1 MPSMNIIKE
10 KWEFLNS
17 TCNYVPK
24 QVSTLYK
31 FGVQVLAFRE
41 VISLRANARIPNLNW
56 NTAKSKIYRLTK
68 NPKFLKIFPQLVK
81 ALCIVRAK
89 DIIAVDFS
97 DFDDNFQVLIF
108 AKQTKRGRAIP
119 VYFEVIRYPIK
130 RGSQNLFIIQAIK
143 NFERIIGFKMKLVF
157 DRGFA
162 CPSIIRFLA
171 NHGHVFY
178 IRIKKAKKLI
188 DIKKEQTLKVC
199 QMKED
204 DLKILAYG
212 LDNLRLI
219 VSDKDRVDEP
229 WYIITNDHR
238 SKRKTVI
245 KTYYHRF
252 EIEEFFRDAKRLL
265 GLEYVNFN
273 TATSLQVTLWFVC
286 LGIWFMWSLKEKL
299 YDKRLRDKMQL
310 SLMRYYLEKI
320 HSEIIILAEGRFM
333 KEFLLDTG

>member
-10 KWEFLNS
+10 KWDFLNLTS
-17 TCNYVPK
+17 NHVPK
-24 QVSTLYK
+24 QVIKLYK
-31 FGVQVLAFRE
+31 FGVQVLAFRA
-41 VISLRANARIPNLNW
+41 ITSLRANARIPNLNW
-56 NTAKSKIYRLTK
+56 HTAKSKIYRLTK

-81 ALCIVRAK
+81 ALHIVRAK

-97 DFDDNFQVLIF
+97 DFGGGFQVLMF

-119 VYFEVIRYPIK
+119 VYFEIIKYPIK

-143 NFERIIGFKMKLVF
+143 NFEAILGFKMKLVF

-171 NHGHVFY
+171 KNRHVFY
-178 IRIKKAKKLI
+178 IRIKKAKKSI
-188 DIKKEQTLKVC
+188 DIKTGQAFKACQT
-199 QMKED
+199 KED
-204 DLKILAYG
+204 DLEVAAYG
-212 LDNLRLI
+212 LERLRLVI
-219 VSDKDRVDEP
+219 SDKTGVLEP
-229 WYIITNDHR
+229 WYIITNDFR
-238 SKRKTVI
+238 SKRETVI

-265 GLEYVNFN
+265 GLEYINFK
-273 TATSLQVTLWFVC
+273 TITSLQITLWFVC
-286 LGIWFMWSLKEKL
+286 LGIWFIWSLKEKL
-299 YDKRLRDKMQL
+299 HDKRLRDKMQL

-333 KEFLLDTG
+333 KEFLADTG